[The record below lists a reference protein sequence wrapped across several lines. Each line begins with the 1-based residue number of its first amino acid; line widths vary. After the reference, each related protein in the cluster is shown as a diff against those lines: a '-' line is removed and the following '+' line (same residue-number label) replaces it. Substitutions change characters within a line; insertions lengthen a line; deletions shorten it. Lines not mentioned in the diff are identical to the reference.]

1 MIRGDQGRAA
11 VELIDDLIDRL
22 LSLLRRCV
30 RRKQPSDAQMR
41 LGAHR
46 FRNEQIGRFLN
57 AVVDEV
63 VRVFPPLQQVSANR
77 LVQQRVNLRLCC
89 AGDQGQ
95 RSGRGGISEARQ
107 LLDCLLCCRGQARQL
122 PDHEVHQIVGVTL
135 GVNPTE
141 IPGPARRIVIEGEH
155 SLFRERRNE
164 PIGEERIAT
173 CFLMHQLRERRDP
186 LCLAAKSIRDQLSEM
201 FSGEGG
207 KRELHHLPTGSLDR
221 LELLLERMRRRDFVV
236 PVRAD
241 QHQVRHAGWSQQ
253 IFEEIER
260 RRVEPLQIVEE
271 ECQRMVP
278 LGEYADE
285 PPEHHLE
292 TPSRV
297 LRRELGN
304 RRLLSDDDLKLRDQ
318 VDHEPPI
325 RAQRLRQSV
334 TPATQLGVALAE
346 KVPNEALKPLRQR
359 RIRDVALVLVELP
372 RRKQSARRHEHLMKL
387 VDHR

>member
-95 RSGRGGISEARQ
+95 RSDRGGISEARQ

-173 CFLMHQLRERRDP
+173 CFLMHQPRERRGA
-186 LCLAAKSIRDQLSEM
+186 LRLAVQSFRNQLLEM
-201 FSGEGG
+201 FRGEGG
-207 KRELHHLPTGSLDR
+207 KRDLHHLATGSLDR
-221 LELLLERMRRRDFVV
+221 LELLPQRMGGSDLVG
-236 PVRAD
+236 AIGTD
-241 QHQVRHAGWSQQ
+241 QH
-253 IFEEIER
+253 EM
-260 RRVEPLQIVEE
+260 LQI
-271 ECQRMVP
+271 
-278 LGEYADE
+278 
-285 PPEHHLE
+285 
-292 TPSRV
+292 
-297 LRRELGN
+297 
-304 RRLLSDDDLKLRDQ
+304 
-318 VDHEPPI
+318 
-325 RAQRLRQSV
+325 RAC
-334 TPATQLGVALAE
+334 
-346 KVPNEALKPLRQR
+346 
-359 RIRDVALVLVELP
+359 
-372 RRKQSARRHEHLMKL
+372 
-387 VDHR
+387 

>member
-1 MIRGDQGRAA
+1 MKR
-11 VELIDDLIDRL
+11 V
-22 LSLLRRCV
+22 
-30 RRKQPSDAQMR
+30 
-41 LGAHR
+41 
-46 FRNEQIGRFLN
+46 RNELPH
-57 AVVDEV
+57 
-63 VRVFPPLQQVSANR
+63 VFA
-77 LVQQRVNLRLCC
+77 
-89 AGDQGQ
+89 
-95 RSGRGGISEARQ
+95 
-107 LLDCLLCCRGQARQL
+107 
-122 PDHEVHQIVGVTL
+122 
-135 GVNPTE
+135 
-141 IPGPARRIVIEGEH
+141 
-155 SLFRERRNE
+155 RERRK
-164 PIGEERIAT
+164 
-173 CFLMHQLRERRDP
+173 RDLVHVRSRVP
-186 LCLAAKSIRDQLSEM
+186 DC
-201 FSGEGG
+201 
-207 KRELHHLPTGSLDR
+207 
-221 LELLLERMRRRDFVV
+221 LELARQRMRRRDFVV

-297 LRRELGN
+297 LRRKLGN